1 MYRSNGIRSIAV
13 VILFIAIFGLSIEC
27 AANEKSMGQAVVSAD
42 TQKAFVEASSSS
54 NLVALLKKGEVV
66 SITLRISTAGED
78 WCRIVLP
85 GQGGLTGYVP
95 CKALSSTSA
104 ATQVSGTGP
113 IQPAPAVVVSTEPTA
128 SSVASNA
135 RSLSNA
141 DIYEMSSAGLPAEV
155 LIAKIK
161 SSACAFDTAPTSL
174 KNLKASG
181 VPDKVI
187 LAMIEAPVG
196 QPRTAAPV
204 AAPVAAPPTPEAS
217 SSAPQNSTP
226 NSAPSDGKTRVL
238 VTDSQSWETRGSSS
252 AGGNRNGWGASSSF
266 SGGARPQ
273 TAEII
278 KTLNQRCPQ
287 ITVTSR
293 LDKADFVITLDHEG
307 GKALL
312 AHHNKIAVFNKDGD
326 VIFSKST
333 ISLGN
338 SVKDACQ
345 VMSEAK
351 R

>member
-1 MYRSNGIRSIAV
+1 MYRFIGSISLLAV
-13 VILFIAIFGLSIEC
+13 AVISVGLPSEVV
-27 AANEKSMGQAVVSAD
+27 ADEKSMGQAEVSAD
-42 TQKAFVEASSSS
+42 IQKAFAEASSSS
-54 NLVALLKKGEVV
+54 NIVYLLQKGEAV
-66 SITLRISTAGED
+66 SIILRIKTSGD
-78 WCRIVLP
+78 VWCRIVLP
-85 GQGGLTGYVP
+85 GQSGLTGYVP
-95 CKALSSTSA
+95 CKALTSTSSVA
-104 ATQVSGTGP
+104 PVSGTAAP
-113 IQPAPAVVVSTEPTA
+113 VPSAPAVAGRTEAA
-128 SSVASNA
+128 SSAIPISPRA
-135 RSLSNA
+135 LSNN
-141 DIYEMSSAGLPAEV
+141 DIAEMSVAGLPAEV

-196 QPRTAAPV
+196 QPRTAA
-204 AAPVAAPPTPEAS
+204 APVAATTPEPAN
-217 SSAPQNSTP
+217 SAPQPSTAT
-226 NSAPSDGKTRVL
+226 STASDGKTRVL
-238 VTDSQSWETRGSSS
+238 VTDSQSWETRGSSA

-287 ITVTSR
+287 ITVTNR
-293 LDKADFVITLDHEG
+293 LDKADFVLTLDHEG

-312 AHHNKIAVFNKDGD
+312 THHNKIAVFNKDGD

>member
-1 MYRSNGIRSIAV
+1 MYRLNPSPSIQLVALFVAV
-13 VILFIAIFGLSIEC
+13 VSFASQATG
-27 AANEKSMGQAVVSAD
+27 NEKNMGQAVVSAD

-54 NLVALLKKGEVV
+54 NLVALLKKGDVV
-66 SITLRISTAGED
+66 SVILRISTSGED

-85 GQGGLTGYVP
+85 GQSGLTGYVP
-95 CKALSSTSA
+95 CKALSSTSSA
-104 ATQVSGTGP
+104 NQVAGTGP
-113 IQPAPAVVVSTEPTA
+113 IETAPGIVVRTEPTA
-128 SSVASNA
+128 TPVAGNS
-135 RSLSNA
+135 RSLSNS
-141 DIYEMSSAGLPAEV
+141 DISEMSSAGLPAEV

-161 SSACAFDTAPTSL
+161 SSACAFDTAPASL
-174 KNLKASG
+174 KNLKANG

-196 QPRTAAPV
+196 QPGTVGAV
-204 AAPVAAPPTPEAS
+204 AVPTTSEAS
-217 SSAPQNSTP
+217 NSAPQP
-226 NSAPSDGKTRVL
+226 SAPTSVPSDGKTRVL
-238 VTDSQSWETRGSSS
+238 VTDSQSWETRGSSA

-287 ITVTSR
+287 ITVTNR

-312 AHHNKIAVFNKDGD
+312 THHNKIAVFNKDGD

-351 R
+351 K

>member
-1 MYRSNGIRSIAV
+1 
-13 VILFIAIFGLSIEC
+13 
-27 AANEKSMGQAVVSAD
+27 MGQAEVSAD

-54 NLVALLKKGEVV
+54 NLVALLKKGEIV
-66 SITLRISTAGED
+66 SIILRISTSGED

-95 CKALSSTSA
+95 CKALTSVSPVST
-104 ATQVSGTGP
+104 VLGTDAV
-113 IQPAPAVVVSTEPTA
+113 QPAVVVHTESTPYATP
-128 SSVASNA
+128 VASNP
-135 RSLSNA
+135 RPLSNT
-141 DIYEMSSAGLPAEV
+141 DLSEMSSAGLPAEV

-161 SSACAFDTAPTSL
+161 SSACAFDTAPASL

-204 AAPVAAPPTPEAS
+204 AVLTTPEAS
-217 SSAPQNSTP
+217 KSAPQPSTP
-226 NSAPSDGKTRVL
+226 TSVPSDGKTRVL
-238 VTDSQSWETRGSSS
+238 VTDSQSWETRGSSA
-252 AGGNRNGWGASSSF
+252 AGGNHNGWGAASSF

-278 KTLNQRCPQ
+278 KTLNERCPL
-287 ITVTSR
+287 IVVTNR

-312 AHHNKIAVFNKDGD
+312 QHHNKIAVFNKDGD

-345 VMSEAK
+345 VMLGAK

>member
-1 MYRSNGIRSIAV
+1 MVA
-13 VILFIAIFGLSIEC
+13 LFVALVSFTTQAS
-27 AANEKSMGQAVVSAD
+27 ANEKSMGRAVVSAD

-66 SITLRISTAGED
+66 SILLRISTSGED
-78 WCRIVLP
+78 WCRIMLP
-85 GQGGLTGYVP
+85 GQSGLTGYVP
-95 CKALSSTSA
+95 CKALSSTSSA
-104 ATQVSGTGP
+104 NQIAGTGP
-113 IQPAPAVVVSTEPTA
+113 IETAPGIIVRTEPTA
-128 SSVASNA
+128 TPVAGNL
-135 RSLSNA
+135 RSLSNS
-141 DIYEMSSAGLPAEV
+141 DISEMSSAGLPAEV

-196 QPRTAAPV
+196 QPKTAAAV
-204 AAPVAAPPTPEAS
+204 AASTTPEAS
-217 SSAPQNSTP
+217 NSAPPTT
-226 NSAPSDGKTRVL
+226 SAPSDGKTRVL

-287 ITVTSR
+287 ITVTNR

-351 R
+351 K

>member
-1 MYRSNGIRSIAV
+1 MYRLNPRRSIHGVA
-13 VILFIAIFGLSIEC
+13 LFVALVSFTTQASG
-27 AANEKSMGQAVVSAD
+27 NEKSMGQAVVSAD

-66 SITLRISTAGED
+66 SIILRISTSGED

-85 GQGGLTGYVP
+85 GQSGLTGYVL
-95 CKALSSTSA
+95 CKALSSTSSA
-104 ATQVSGTGP
+104 NQIAGTGP
-113 IQPAPAVVVSTEPTA
+113 VETAPGIIVRAEPAATP
-128 SSVASNA
+128 VADNL
-135 RSLSNA
+135 RSLSNS
-141 DIYEMSSAGLPAEV
+141 DISEMSSAGLPAEV

-161 SSACAFDTAPTSL
+161 SSACAFDTVPTSL

-196 QPRTAAPV
+196 QPRTAAAV
-204 AAPVAAPPTPEAS
+204 AAPATPEAS
-217 SSAPQNSTP
+217 
-226 NSAPSDGKTRVL
+226 NSAPPPTTSVSSDGKTRVL

-312 AHHNKIAVFNKDGD
+312 THHNKIAVFNKDGD

-351 R
+351 K

>member
-1 MYRSNGIRSIAV
+1 MYRSSSIRSIAL
-13 VILFIAIFGLSIEC
+13 VILFITIFGLSIEC
-27 AANEKSMGQAVVSAD
+27 AANEKSMGHAVVSAD

-66 SITLRISTAGED
+66 SIILRISTSGED

-95 CKALSSTSA
+95 CKALTSA
-104 ATQVSGTGP
+104 SSATLVSGTAP
-113 IQPAPAVVVSTEPTA
+113 IQPAPAVVVSTEPA
-128 SSVASNA
+128 VSVPSSP
-135 RSLSNA
+135 RTLSNN
-141 DIYEMSSAGLPAEV
+141 DISEMSGAGLPAEV

-161 SSACAFDTAPTSL
+161 SSACVFDTAPTSL

-187 LAMIEAPVG
+187 LAMVEAPMG
-196 QPRTAAPV
+196 QPKAV
-204 AAPVAAPPTPEAS
+204 AAVAVPTTPEAS
-217 SSAPQNSTP
+217 
-226 NSAPSDGKTRVL
+226 NSALQPATPPSVPSDGKTRVL
-238 VTDSQSWETRGSSS
+238 VTDSQSWETRGSSA

-278 KTLNQRCPQ
+278 KTLNERCPQ

-312 AHHNKIAVFNKDGD
+312 QRHNKIAVFNKDGD

>member
-1 MYRSNGIRSIAV
+1 MYRFNRTRSV
-13 VILFIAIFGLSIEC
+13 QLFALFVAIVGFTTEGMG
-27 AANEKSMGQAVVSAD
+27 NEKSMGQASVSAD
-42 TQKAFVEASSSS
+42 SLKAYAEASSSS
-54 NLVALLKKGEVV
+54 NLVALLKKGDVV
-66 SITLRISTAGED
+66 SVILRISTSGED

-85 GQGGLTGYVP
+85 GQSGLTGYVP
-95 CKALSSTSA
+95 CGALSSTSSV
-104 ATQVSGTGP
+104 TQLSGISP
-113 IQPAPAVVVSTEPTA
+113 IQPAPGVVVSMEPTA
-128 SSVASNA
+128 TPVASNA
-135 RSLSNA
+135 RSLSNN
-141 DIYEMSSAGLPAEV
+141 DISEMSSAGLPAEV

-161 SSACAFDTAPTSL
+161 SSACAFDTAPASL

-204 AAPVAAPPTPEAS
+204 ATATTPEAAN
-217 SSAPQNSTP
+217 SAPQPSTAT
-226 NSAPSDGKTRVL
+226 SVSSDGKTRVL
-238 VTDSQSWETRGSSS
+238 VTDSQSWESRGSSS

-287 ITVTSR
+287 ITVTNR
-293 LDKADFVITLDHEG
+293 LDKANFVITLDHEG

-312 AHHNKIAVFNKDGD
+312 THHNKIAVFNKDGD

-345 VMSEAK
+345 VMLEAK

>member
-1 MYRSNGIRSIAV
+1 MNSFNGPSRIR
-13 VILFIAIFGLSIEC
+13 LFILSVALSGLSING
-27 AANEKSMGQAVVSAD
+27 AANEKSMGQAVVSVD

-66 SITLRISTAGED
+66 SVILRISTSGED

-95 CKALSSTSA
+95 CKALSSISPA
-104 ATQVSGTGP
+104 NQVAGTGL
-113 IQPAPAVVVSTEPTA
+113 IETAPGIVVRTEPTA
-128 SSVASNA
+128 TPIASNT
-135 RSLSNA
+135 RSLSNI
-141 DIYEMSSAGLPAEV
+141 DISEMSSAGLPAEV

-161 SSACAFDTAPTSL
+161 SSACAFDTAPASL

-196 QPRTAAPV
+196 QPRI
-204 AAPVAAPPTPEAS
+204 PTPVVALTAPEVS
-217 SSAPQNSTP
+217 NSAPQPSTP
-226 NSAPSDGKTRVL
+226 SVPSDGKTRVL
-238 VTDSQSWETRGSSS
+238 VTDSQSWETRGSSA

-287 ITVTSR
+287 ITVTNR
-293 LDKADFVITLDHEG
+293 LDKADFVLTLDHEG

-312 AHHNKIAVFNKDGD
+312 THHNKIAVFNKDGD

>member
-1 MYRSNGIRSIAV
+1 MYRSNGIRSTAM
-13 VILFIAIFGLSIEC
+13 VILFIAIFGFPIDC
-27 AANEKSMGQAVVSAD
+27 AANEKNMGQAVVSAD
-42 TQKAFVEASSSS
+42 TQKAFAEASPSS
-54 NLVALLKKGEVV
+54 NLVALLKKGDIV
-66 SITLRISTAGED
+66 SIILRISTSGED

-85 GQGGLTGYVP
+85 GQSGLTGYVP
-95 CKALSSTSA
+95 CRALSSTSSV
-104 ATQVSGTGP
+104 TSGISP
-113 IQPAPAVVVSTEPTA
+113 IQPAPGVVVSMEPTA
-128 SSVASNA
+128 TPVASNA
-135 RSLSNA
+135 RSLSNN
-141 DIYEMSSAGLPAEV
+141 DISEMSSTGLPAEV

-204 AAPVAAPPTPEAS
+204 ATATTPEAAN
-217 SSAPQNSTP
+217 SAPQPSTAT
-226 NSAPSDGKTRVL
+226 SVSSDGKTRVL

-287 ITVTSR
+287 ITVTNR
-293 LDKADFVITLDHEG
+293 LDKANFVITLDHEG

-312 AHHNKIAVFNKDGD
+312 THHNKIAVFNKDGD